1 FVLNLSDGSKIVVQI
16 PVTGKQDTPTISGD
30 LAGVVTEDHKVD
42 SHGLLHA
49 NGKIDVID
57 PDQNESSMKP
67 EVLAGKYG
75 SLSIDADGHW
85 QYHVDNSLSNIQALT
100 SATSLHESFVIH
112 TQDGTPQTLDM
123 TIGGNDDNAV
133 VTGIDTGV
141 VTEDVTTQIQGQ
153 LTVNDS
159 DLGENHFQA
168 SQINGHLGTLTITK
182 DGAWT
187 YALDNSNPAVQ
198 RLAQGSTATNII
210 TVHSADGTAHQVT
223 VTITGTGDAATIGG
237 VDTGSIIENTAGVNM
252 SPDYAQPGIATLG
265 NTTLYAD
272 GKLTITDPDTGESI
286 FEKQGSS
293 GYHG

>member
-1 FVLNLSDGSKIVVQI
+1 HFVLNLSDGSKIVVQI

-141 VTEDVTTQIQGQ
+141 VTEDVTTQIQG
-153 LTVNDS
+153 
-159 DLGENHFQA
+159 
-168 SQINGHLGTLTITK
+168 
-182 DGAWT
+182 
-187 YALDNSNPAVQ
+187 
-198 RLAQGSTATNII
+198 
-210 TVHSADGTAHQVT
+210 
-223 VTITGTGDAATIGG
+223 
-237 VDTGSIIENTAGVNM
+237 
-252 SPDYAQPGIATLG
+252 
-265 NTTLYAD
+265 
-272 GKLTITDPDTGESI
+272 
-286 FEKQGSS
+286 
-293 GYHG
+293 